1 MVNGKQKLDANR
13 VSMEKTLGRLFLPAL
28 MILPL
33 TSNYEIEKLAP
44 NWRFPVRLKP
54 SGSPALVAVFLLF
67 VSGPIF
73 AHHGAASYDT
83 SKMTT
88 LKGTVT
94 TIQWMNPHVVI
105 DIEVNDTAAKAQ
117 KYIVESVSPLGL
129 SRNGWTKDM
138 LKPGDRITVTGNLS
152 KNGTHILRLKKIVFP
167 EGKELTIQSGEDYA
181 GQ

>member
-1 MVNGKQKLDANR
+1 LKIKLL
-13 VSMEKTLGRLFLPAL
+13 VPPAL
-28 MILPL
+28 AAI
-33 TSNYEIEKLAP
+33 
-44 NWRFPVRLKP
+44 
-54 SGSPALVAVFLLF
+54 FLLL
-67 VSGPIF
+67 VSVPAF

-94 TIQWMNPHVVI
+94 SIQWMNPHATI
-105 DIEVNDTAAKAQ
+105 DIEVNDTTGKAE

-129 SRNGWTKDM
+129 SRNGWTKDS
-138 LKPGDRITVTGNLS
+138 LKPGDQITVTGNLS

-167 EGKELTIQSGEDYA
+167 NGKELTLQNGEDYP